1 MQNMYFRKKASRTR
15 CVSTQQAAGLGVWTH
30 CTVVPVSSIE
40 WWWLEWGVNVCR
52 NSRPAAGSQPDPLL
66 GAAQHLTPTVRRPLM
81 ENPAWRPSLPEK
93 TGLGVG
99 LLLLSHLIASLC
111 KGLISSRGKE
121 LPYSGHF
128 HLRFWKWRV
137 PHSMQVLGI
146 SLTPAGALAQNGW
159 RASAPLPGGKRVLW
173 TLLDTSTHP
182 FHSTLLETQPLVRA
196 VALFFPRG
204 RLAWLSL

>member
-30 CTVVPVSSIE
+30 RTVVPVSSIE
-40 WWWLEWGVNVCR
+40 WWWLEWGANVCR

-66 GAAQHLTPTVRRPLM
+66 GAAQHLTPTVRRPLV

-111 KGLISSRGKE
+111 TLQG
-121 LPYSGHF
+121 P
-128 HLRFWKWRV
+128 HLFQRE
-137 PHSMQVLGI
+137 
-146 SLTPAGALAQNGW
+146 
-159 RASAPLPGGKRVLW
+159 RASLFRPLPPEVLEVE
-173 TLLDTSTHP
+173 SP
-182 FHSTLLETQPLVRA
+182 TQHAGSRDFPDARRGTCTEWLACLCPPSRREEGA
-196 VALFFPRG
+196 VDPA
-204 RLAWLSL
+204 